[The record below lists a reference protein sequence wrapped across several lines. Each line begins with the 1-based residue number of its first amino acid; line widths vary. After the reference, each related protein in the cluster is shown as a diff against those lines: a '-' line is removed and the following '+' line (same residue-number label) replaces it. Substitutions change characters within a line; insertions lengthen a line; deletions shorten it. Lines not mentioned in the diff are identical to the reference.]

1 MKFWLKCKLYNLL
14 MIELTDN
21 LLNYFIDDLQ
31 CV

>member
-1 MKFWLKCKLYNLL
+1 MNWRKCKYYKFL

>member
-1 MKFWLKCKLYNLL
+1 MKFWLKCKLYNFL